1 MDFIVKRIWW
11 ITIPTA
17 LAVLAFQLY
26 WLRTAWLGQQ
36 TAFVQVVSDGLQ
48 KAYDRAVIGSVKQ
61 LEGQLQKKDTL
72 RVQPN
77 KRTFQFST
85 GTFTDTIPLSS
96 DSTGLVKVI
105 ARDTNRKEDNTV
117 FQQNFRL
124 QDVGAD
130 MNQFLASIFAFSNIA
145 KIDTALLNKYYQEEL
160 NNRHISL
167 PFVIH
172 IIDKDTTITAD
183 EHMAVIRSTS
193 LQSRRTIAAQFEGAA
208 TFLLVKILWP
218 LVLSFFLIL
227 LITGCIWILWR
238 IIIRQKKLETMKNDF
253 ISNITHELKTPV
265 AILTATNEALLT
277 FGGSKD
283 PEKTERYL
291 RLEQDE
297 LHKLQGL
304 VDNIMALTRLEH
316 NDEPQETLELV
327 SIPMLLK
334 TVGARFSGLPG
345 VQIQTAIQVAREE
358 LLTQPAAL
366 RTVLSNLLDNAI
378 KYTPS
383 DVKKIMLTVTESP
396 QHYRFIIRDYGIGI
410 DKAHLPYIFDKF
422 YRVSQGNLHTVKG
435 YGLGLSHVKS
445 LLNRINGTINVD
457 SVPGQGSTFTIELAK
472 R

>member
-36 TAFVQVVSDGLQ
+36 TSFVQVVSDGLQ

-61 LEGQLQKKDTL
+61 LEGRSQKKDTSQL
-72 RVQPN
+72 PPH

-85 GTFTDTIPLSS
+85 GTVTDTIPISS
-96 DSTGLVKVI
+96 DSIGQVQVI
-105 ARDTNRKEDNTV
+105 SRDNNQKEGNTV

-124 QDVGAD
+124 QDVGTD

-145 KIDTALLNKYYQEEL
+145 EIDTALLNKYYREEL

-167 PFVIH
+167 PFTIN
-172 IIDKDTTITAD
+172 IINKDTLITAD
-183 EHMAVIRSTS
+183 EHVAVIRSNS
-193 LQSRRTIAAQFEGAA
+193 VQSRRTIVARFEGAG

-218 LVLSFFLIL
+218 LVLSFFMIL
-227 LITGCIWILWR
+227 LITGCIWVLWR

-316 NDEPQETLELV
+316 DDEPQGAVEAV
-327 SIPMLLK
+327 SIPALLK
-334 TVGARFSGLPG
+334 TVVSRFSGLPG
-345 VQIQTAIQVAREE
+345 VQIQTTVQVIDEE

-366 RTVLSNLLDNAI
+366 RTILSNLLDNAI

-383 DVKKIMLTVTESP
+383 DVKKIALTVTEYP
-396 QHYRFIIRDYGIGI
+396 QHYRFTVKDDGIGI
-410 DKAHLPYIFDKF
+410 DKAHQPYIFDKF

-445 LLNRINGTINVD
+445 LLDRINGTIKVD
-457 SVPGQGSTFTIELAK
+457 SHPGQGSTFTIELAK

>member
-48 KAYDRAVIGSVKQ
+48 KAYDRAVISSVRQ
-61 LEGQLQKKDTL
+61 LEGELKAKDTL
-72 RVQPN
+72 RVQPH
-77 KRTFQFST
+77 KRTLQFST
-85 GTFTDTIPLSS
+85 GTVTDTIPLSS
-96 DSTGLVKVI
+96 DSSGQVKVI
-105 ARDTNRKEDNTV
+105 TLDNSQKKSNTV

-145 KIDTALLNKYYQEEL
+145 PIDTALLNKYYREEL
-160 NNRHISL
+160 DNRHIAL
-167 PFVIH
+167 PFAIQM
-172 IIDKDTTITAD
+172 IDKDTTITAD
-183 EHMAVIRSTS
+183 EHVAVIHSAS
-193 LQSRRTIAAQFEGAA
+193 LQSRRTIVARFEGAG

-218 LVLSFFLIL
+218 LVLSFFMIV
-227 LITGCIWILWR
+227 LITGCIWVLWR
-238 IIIRQKKLETMKNDF
+238 IIIRQKRLETMKNDF

-316 NDEPQETLELV
+316 EDEPQETVALI
-327 SIPMLLK
+327 SIPQLLT
-334 TVGARFSGLPG
+334 TVESRFSGLPG
-345 VQIQTAIQVAREE
+345 VQIQTTIQVTHEE

-378 KYTPS
+378 KYTLS
-383 DVKKIMLTVTESP
+383 DVKRIALTVTELP
-396 QHYRFIIRDYGIGI
+396 QHYQFIIRDYGIGI
-410 DKAHLPYIFDKF
+410 DKAHQPYIFDKF

-445 LLNRINGTINVD
+445 LLDRINGTIKVD
-457 SVPGQGSTFTIELAK
+457 SHPGEGSTFTIALPK
-472 R
+472 Q

>member
-61 LEGQLQKKDTL
+61 LEGQLQRKDTL
-72 RVQPN
+72 RVSRH
-77 KRTFQFST
+77 KHTFQFSA
-85 GTFTDTIPLSS
+85 GNVTDTVPLS
-96 DSTGLVKVI
+96 DSTGQVKVI
-105 ARDTNRKEDNTV
+105 ALDSNQKGNSTV

-124 QDVGAD
+124 QDVGTD
-130 MNQFLASIFAFSNIA
+130 MNQFLASIFAFSNIV
-145 KIDTALLNKYYQEEL
+145 KIDTALLNKYYREEL
-160 NNRHISL
+160 DNRHIAL
-167 PFVIH
+167 PFTIR

-183 EHMAVIRSTS
+183 EHVAVIRSTS
-193 LQSRRTIAAQFEGAA
+193 LQSRQTIVAQFQGAG

-218 LVLSFFLIL
+218 LVLSFFMIL
-227 LITGCIWILWR
+227 LITGCIWVLWR

-316 NDEPQETLELV
+316 DDEPQEAASQV
-327 SIPMLLK
+327 SIPELLK

-345 VQIQTAIQVAREE
+345 VQIQTTIQVAHNE
-358 LLTQPAAL
+358 LLTQPAAI

-383 DVKKIMLTVTESP
+383 AVKKIVLTVTELP
-396 QHYRFIIRDYGIGI
+396 QHYRFTIEDHGIGI
-410 DKAHLPYIFDKF
+410 DKAHQPYIFDKF

-445 LLNRINGTINVD
+445 LLERINGTIKVD

-472 R
+472 

>member
-26 WLRTAWLGQQ
+26 WLRTAWLNQQ
-36 TAFVQVVSDGLQ
+36 ASFVQVVSDGLQ

-61 LEGQLQKKDTL
+61 LEGQSLAKDSTEAP
-72 RVQPN
+72 RHR
-77 KRTFQFST
+77 RTFQFT
-85 GTFTDTIPLSS
+85 AGDIADTLLSNA
-96 DSTGLVKVI
+96 DTGLVKVVTSSSGL
-105 ARDTNRKEDNTV
+105 RQGNTII
-117 FQQNFRL
+117 QQNFRL

-130 MNQFLASIFAFSNIA
+130 MNRFLASIFAFSNIVEV
-145 KIDTALLNKYYQEEL
+145 DTALLHKYYREEL
-160 NNRHISL
+160 DNRHIAL
-167 PFVIH
+167 PFTIA
-172 IIDKDTTITAD
+172 ILKKDTAVTPD
-183 EHMAVIRSTS
+183 EKIVAIRSSS
-193 LQSRRTIAAQFEGAA
+193 LQSPRTIIARFDGGG
-208 TFLLVKILWP
+208 TFLMVKILWP
-218 LVLSFFLIL
+218 LLLSFCMIL
-227 LITGCIWILWR
+227 LITGCIWVLWR

-316 NDEPQETLELV
+316 DEEPQGAVEPV
-327 SIPMLLK
+327 AIPVLLK
-334 TVGARFSGLPG
+334 TVVARFSGLPG
-345 VQIQTAIQVAREE
+345 VQINTSVQVVQEE

-366 RTVLSNLLDNAI
+366 RTILSNLLDNAI

-383 DVKKIMLTVTESP
+383 DVKQIDLTVTEHP
-396 QHYRFIIRDYGIGI
+396 QYYRFIVKDHGIGI
-410 DKAHLPYIFDKF
+410 DKAHQPYIFDKF
-422 YRVSQGNLHTVKG
+422 YRVTQGNLHTVKG

-445 LLNRINGTINVD
+445 LLDKIGGTIKVD
-457 SVPGQGSTFTIELAK
+457 SHPGQGSTFTIELAK

>member
-17 LAVLAFQLY
+17 LAVLVFQLY

-36 TAFVQVVSDGLQ
+36 ASFVQVASDGLQ
-48 KAYDRAVIGSVKQ
+48 KAYDRSVISSVKQ
-61 LEGQLQKKDTL
+61 LDKPAQHKDTSQAV
-72 RVQPN
+72 RY
-77 KRTFQFST
+77 KRTLQLSA
-85 GTFTDTIPLSS
+85 GINIPDSLLSS
-96 DSTGLVKVI
+96 DSGEGNGLVKVI
-105 ARDTNRKEDNTV
+105 SRDSSQDNTV

-124 QDVGAD
+124 QDASID
-130 MNQFLASIFAFSNIA
+130 MNRFLAGIFAFSNIVEV
-145 KIDTALLNKYYQEEL
+145 DTALLHKYYQEEL

-167 PFVIH
+167 PFRVS
-172 IIDKDTTITAD
+172 IIKNDTLITSD
-183 EHMAVIRSTS
+183 EHQVAIRSTS
-193 LQSRRTIAAQFEGAA
+193 VQTSRTIMARFEGGSS
-208 TFLLVKILWP
+208 FLLAKILWP
-218 LVLSFFLIL
+218 LVLSFCMVL
-227 LITGCIWILWR
+227 LISGCIWVLWR

-316 NDEPQETLELV
+316 EDDPPATAETV
-327 SIPMLLK
+327 SLPALIK
-334 TVGARFSGLPG
+334 SVVARFSGLPG
-345 VQIQTAIQVAREE
+345 VTVHTQLQLTQENIH
-358 LLTQPAAL
+358 TQPAAL
-366 RTVLSNLLDNAI
+366 STILSNLLDNAI
-378 KYTPS
+378 KYTPA
-383 DVKKIMLTVTESP
+383 DIKPVTLTVTEIP
-396 QHYRFIIRDYGIGI
+396 HYYRFVIEDQGIGI
-410 DKAHLPYIFDKF
+410 NKAHQSYIFDKF

-445 LLNRINGTINVD
+445 LLTRMGGTITVE
-457 SVPGQGSTFTIELAK
+457 SQPGQGSTFIIQLAK
-472 R
+472 

>member
-61 LEGQLQKKDTL
+61 LEGQLKAKDTL
-72 RVQPN
+72 RVQP
-77 KRTFQFST
+77 RRHTFQFSA
-85 GTFTDTIPLSS
+85 GNVTDTFPLSS
-96 DSTGLVKVI
+96 DTGQVKVI
-105 ARDTNRKEDNTV
+105 ALDSQQKNNTV

-124 QDVGAD
+124 QDMGVD
-130 MNQFLASIFAFSNIA
+130 MNQFFASIFAFSNITA
-145 KIDTALLNKYYQEEL
+145 VDTALLNKYYREEL
-160 NNRHISL
+160 NNRHITL
-167 PFVIH
+167 PFTIH

-183 EHMAVIRSTS
+183 EQVAVIRSTS
-193 LQSRRTIAAQFEGAA
+193 LQSRRTIVARFEGAG

-218 LVLSFFLIL
+218 LVLSFLLIV
-227 LITGCIWILWR
+227 LITGCIWVLWR

-265 AILTATNEALLT
+265 AILTATNEALLI

-316 NDEPQETLELV
+316 EDEPQETVEAV
-327 SIPMLLK
+327 SIPTLLK
-334 TVGARFSGLPG
+334 SVESRFSGLPG
-345 VQIQTAIQVAREE
+345 VQIQTTLQVTHET
-358 LLTQPAAL
+358 LHTQPTAL

-378 KYTPS
+378 KYTLS
-383 DVKKIMLTVTESP
+383 DVKKIELTVTELSL
-396 QHYRFIIRDYGIGI
+396 HYRFTIRDYGIGI
-410 DKAHLPYIFDKF
+410 NKTHQPYIFDKF

-445 LLNRINGTINVD
+445 LLDRIHGTITVD
-457 SVPGQGSTFTIELAK
+457 SHPGEGSTFTIELAK
-472 R
+472 Q